1 MKRNSTQIRRQRG
14 FSLIEMLVALFILSI
29 VLAVVTQGI
38 VDMQNR
44 NNAVTERVDAMQ
56 QTRDYV
62 DQMVRDIHNAGFPPP
77 AIFYNAASPATPVDC
92 LTSVNPPAAN
102 IACGVLSFS
111 STQVIYEAD
120 LDGTGTIYR
129 IFLNLVPGPT
139 GGCPCTL
146 QRGVLQKT
154 VALANPVALPTFYT
168 EVNNVLNSGDGSWN
182 DNCGINP
189 ASNSVALYAINL
201 GGPGNYAPYATADAF
216 EGFQVNGCKFFDN
229 AGAPTCNTVAP
240 YNNPGDCDNLRS
252 IRITAN
258 VATAVPDPQSRI
270 FGVTTIISR
279 ARKNGR

>member
-1 MKRNSTQIRRQRG
+1 MKRYTARYRRQRG

-29 VLAVVTQGI
+29 VLAIVTQGI

-44 NNAVTERVDAMQ
+44 NNAVTQKVDATQ
-56 QTRDYV
+56 QTRDYI
-62 DQMVRDIHNAGFPPP
+62 DQMVRDIHNAGYPP
-77 AIFYNAASPATPVDC
+77 AAIFSNPANPSSPPDC
-92 LTSVNPPAAN
+92 LTSANPPAAN

-146 QRGVLQKT
+146 QRGVLQKA
-154 VALANPVALPTFYT
+154 VALANPAALPTFYT

-182 DNCGINP
+182 DNCGLNAP
-189 ASNSVALYAINL
+189 SSSVALFAISL
-201 GGPGNYAPYATADAF
+201 GGPGNYNAYANADAF
-216 EGFQVNGCKFFDN
+216 EGFQTNGCKFYDN
-229 AGAPTCNTVAP
+229 AGLPTCNAAAP
-240 YNNPGDCDNLRS
+240 YSNPGDCGNLRS

-270 FGVTTIISR
+270 YGVSTIISR